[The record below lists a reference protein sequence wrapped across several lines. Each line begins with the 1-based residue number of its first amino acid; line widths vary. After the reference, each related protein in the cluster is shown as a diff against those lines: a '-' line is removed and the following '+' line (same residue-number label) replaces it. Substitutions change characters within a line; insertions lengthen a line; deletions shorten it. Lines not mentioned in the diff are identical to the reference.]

1 MGDVI
6 SLDRYRARR
15 IPPALPMDRLDAA
28 VARLDALVGDR
39 TGRLTSLVERELLAI
54 ARSVSAG
61 RPRAAAERA
70 ERLAGMLEHP
80 LASG

>member
-6 SLDRYRARR
+6 SLDGYRARR
-15 IPPALPMDRLDAA
+15 IPPARPDRLDAA
-28 VARLDALVGDR
+28 VARLDALVRGR
-39 TGRLTSLVERELLAI
+39 TGRLTPLVERELLAI

-61 RPRAAAERA
+61 LPRQAAERA